1 MGLDVVLYR
10 MVRPPVG
17 ASRRPSYVPV
27 EVVDDSDD
35 VLLRLLTR
43 VRGGG
48 RTPLLDRFDPTG
60 ELVVGASEAPRLLAE
75 LRSLSEMAGS
85 PAEAARLRALVALIR
100 RCLRGHDVQIRF
112 EGD

>member
-10 MVRPPVG
+10 MVRAGVT
-17 ASRRPSYVPV
+17 SRRSSYVPV

-60 ELVVGASEAPRLLAE
+60 ELVVSAPEAPRLLAE
-75 LRSLSEMAGS
+75 LRSLAEVTGT
-85 PAEAARLRALVALIR
+85 PAEAARVRSLAALTR
-100 RCLRGHDVQIRF
+100 RCIRGHDVEIRF

>member
-10 MVRPPVG
+10 VVRAGG
-17 ASRRPSYVPV
+17 ASRRSSYVPV

-43 VRGGG
+43 ACGTG

-60 ELVVGASEAPRLLAE
+60 ELVVGAPDAPRLLAE
-75 LRSLSEMAGS
+75 LRVLAEVAGT
-85 PAEAARLRALVALIR
+85 PAEAARVRTLVALTR
-100 RCLRGHDVQIRF
+100 RCMAGHDVEIRL

>member
-10 MVRPPVG
+10 MIRSG
-17 ASRRPSYVPV
+17 ASSRRSSYVPV

-48 RTPLLDRFDPTG
+48 RTPLLDRFDPCG
-60 ELVVGASEAPRLLAE
+60 ELVVSAREAPRLLAE
-75 LRSLSEMAGS
+75 LRSL
-85 PAEAARLRALVALIR
+85 AEAAGTPVEAARVRSLAALTR
-100 RCLRGHDVQIRF
+100 RCIRDHDVEIRF

>member
-10 MVRPPVG
+10 VVRSAGP
-17 ASRRPSYVPV
+17 ARRASYVPV

-60 ELVVGASEAPRLLAE
+60 ELVVSAEQAPRLLAE
-75 LRSLSEMAGS
+75 LRCLAEVAAS
-85 PAEAARLRALVALIR
+85 PAETARIRNLAALIR
-100 RCLRGHDVQIRF
+100 RCMRGHDVEIRL

>member
-10 MVRPPVG
+10 VVRSAG
-17 ASRRPSYVPV
+17 AARRPSFVPV

-35 VLLRLLTR
+35 VLLGLLTR

-48 RTPLLDRFDPTG
+48 RTPLLDRFDPAG
-60 ELVVGASEAPRLLAE
+60 ELVVSAPEAPRLLAE
-75 LRSLSEMAGS
+75 LRCLAESAAS
-85 PAEAARLRALVALIR
+85 PAEMARLRSLAALTR
-100 RCLRGHDVQIRF
+100 RCMRGHDVEIRL